1 MTTPTIT
8 PPVEG
13 RNEPI
18 VRAHWAYT
26 MRDRTGEVR
35 SDPDSPPCA
44 VCGCEGNNK
53 CGHACIDTDRFCTL
67 GYDMVCPCCR
77 LSRPNNV
84 SSGPEPAAGSGYA
97 GATGSGNK
105 ETT

>member
-1 MTTPTIT
+1 MSEPTTAA
-8 PPVEG
+8 PVEG
-13 RNEPI
+13 RHEPV

-77 LSRPNNV
+77 LSRPNPKDGLQPTKEN
-84 SSGPEPAAGSGYA
+84 
-97 GATGSGNK
+97 GNA
-105 ETT
+105 